1 MHLPEYAYY
10 VAELVE
16 ALQWGKGTGSGNNNS
31 DRGSRTVVGNINQNT
46 NIKEETQQPDSTI
59 TSSDSIQDNITINNN
74 NKIILC
80 GHSMGSGV
88 AIVLSAAFPEWFSSI
103 ILLEGGLVARNAQDA
118 SRHVRAA
125 CQRRLKSNKTLF
137 PNGSNNVN
145 GETILPRAKPYNNLD
160 AAIEARLST
169 TSRMP
174 GDQYLSYEA
183 ARDMVLRAT
192 SPAKP
197 DEEDDTSVV
206 FRHDPRLQWPSL
218 QYYTREQV
226 EAFFNDIYT
235 SGIPVCYLYAVDG
248 WPVDKWGEEML
259 TNVLKPGYL
268 KKLSGSHH
276 LHADPDSVTAVAE
289 EIVKFLKEQKL

>member
-1 MHLPEYAYY
+1 M
-10 VAELVE
+10 AELVE
-16 ALQWGKGTGSGNNNS
+16 ALQWGKSTGGNNNT

-46 NIKEETQQPDSTI
+46 NTETQQPGSTI
-59 TSSDSIQDNITINNN
+59 TSSDSNIQDNTNNN
-74 NKIILC
+74 SNKIILC

-88 AIVLSAAFPEWFSSI
+88 AIVLSAAFPEWFSSLV
-103 ILLEGGLVARNAQDA
+103 LLEGGLVARNAQDA

-137 PNGSNNVN
+137 PNGTNNVN
-145 GETILPRAKPYNNLD
+145 GETLLPRAKPYSNLD

-197 DEEDDTSVV
+197 DEEDDISVV

-235 SGIPVCYLYAVDG
+235 SAIPVCFLYAADG
-248 WPVDKWGEEML
+248 WPVDAWGSEML
-259 TNVLKPGYL
+259 ENVLKPGYL

-276 LHADPDSVTAVAE
+276 LHADPDSVNAVAE

>member
-1 MHLPEYAYY
+1 M
-10 VAELVE
+10 AELVE
-16 ALQWGKGTGSGNNNS
+16 ALEWGKGTGGNNNN

-46 NIKEETQQPDSTI
+46 NTETQKRDSTM
-59 TSSDSIQDNITINNN
+59 TSSDSNIQDNTNNN
-74 NKIILC
+74 SNKIILC

-88 AIVLSAAFPEWFSSI
+88 SIVLSAAFPEWFSSI

-145 GETILPRAKPYNNLD
+145 GESVLPRAKPYANLD

-197 DEEDDTSVV
+197 DQEDDISVV

-235 SGIPVCYLYAVDG
+235 SGIPVCYLYATDG

-259 TNVLKPGYL
+259 TNVLNPGYL
-268 KKLSGSHH
+268 RKLSGSHH
-276 LHADPDSVTAVAE
+276 LHADPDSVNAVAE
-289 EIVKFLKEQKL
+289 EIVTFLKEQKL